1 MESSEPP
8 KNFNP
13 CWDGNNYVLIE
24 ILENL
29 IPLWL
34 KKIKPPVTDNFT
46 SEIVQIIKKGLKS
59 SITEIKIKAYNAWQN
74 LTCLFNTHELIE
86 KKLELL
92 TKPLSRKSLDKI
104 SFSHKLKNHELIVSI
119 VASCWPL
126 VNTLGPQLLKQH
138 FVKKIIVPYI
148 NLCTCG
154 FEPTTLLEK
163 SVSRRMR
170 GTYELELVKIAC
182 EIFAHISLAKDK
194 FPPKFNF
201 TLSTLQQPIMSE
213 NGDNLTCDVVEL
225 IIKPFLTVFQLASK
239 WTIEHADA
247 MECLWEVMITKICK
261 DEKLCEAHFTVAFK
275 TAINIIQNEPSLKSD
290 FVFKL
295 LEPFKNCPENVLNS
309 VKYSF
314 SGEINLN
321 PNCTPLKYLLQQ
333 FLSQK
338 ITENCQSFGN
348 RLEESVSKLIDVG
361 FKSNLVNTLRF
372 TMDIIKENKSS
383 ILLFIWLQISKKILI
398 CLRTDKKCF
407 EVEETENMV
416 SLFTEVLQLP
426 YKFARKAS
434 IFDQVIEDF
443 RSSYKHLCGEV
454 MEHLS
459 WLNGFDLLEFQTT
472 LLYALVDKRCSITNY
487 RASKPVKFL
496 AVFYIEIFQRVNWND
511 LKKLDDKKYIEL
523 LKHFF
528 KSLVASENL
537 NAEDIDIEMN
547 CFIML
552 LSENIISIIDLAV
565 DFKGTMIK
573 AYKNESVT
581 CAEAINKLKSKFDF
595 EKLNEVTESQ
605 PIKIEKCLQDSGVND
620 DPSLIVKTP
629 GGTKKRRSHKRRS
642 LPAICS
648 SNMLKRSSH
657 IAISKTN
664 NVLINNSRKIKS
676 KKNFSQN
683 IQDDSQDYFNNSS
696 SSDESK
702 SLIEFLNITKNVSG
716 IKSPTKTSETT
727 DIHSI
732 DIQQT
737 ATNSNTIEFSDF
749 VKSEINERT
758 AEETEEPQIL
768 LLDSS
773 NETSP
778 ESADKSVKNG
788 SDVKSSEA
796 DVQSEEV
803 CSNDASFEKQLQF
816 IDQVN
821 NTKDDSKLSLEDKSL
836 LLEDKSFDVQ
846 SNHVSGNKELDKL
859 SSNVNNSKQK
869 NSSVITNNCSFKS
882 NLEHSF
888 ITPKVES
895 KDNSY
900 LSSFSVNNST
910 PSLSLKSIMDEKIP
924 YSMYS
929 SNSESKLEAW
939 ATPDNSTIQVENGM
953 LTKDDTRLETSV
965 KTSTPIPA
973 KLKENMSIEKSVF
986 EGKSDDLNGTKEVEK
1001 LHISD
1006 IPALNGNI
1014 SPTHIGIPI
1023 RQAISLTYPKKG
1035 LLKRTNLFPS
1045 ESPMSKRAK
1054 VHFNEE
1060 YNHCQEYKRDVNTPM
1075 RPTHTAFIRKRNS
1088 PKRPNPTTVNRELKF
1103 NTRAEKWLKKDM
1115 TSPHSLQLREFNRLM
1130 SHSRELK
1137 EKIARHASSTSSQ
1150 SGKNYFDG
1158 LTSRE
1163 LSDVLVAMHPTCQV
1177 VRALAKK
1184 LKAVKPE

>member
-1 MESSEPP
+1 M
-8 KNFNP
+8 
-13 CWDGNNYVLIE
+13 
-24 ILENL
+24 
-29 IPLWL
+29 
-34 KKIKPPVTDNFT
+34 
-46 SEIVQIIKKGLKS
+46 LKS
-59 SITEIKIKAYNAWQN
+59 S
-74 LTCLFNTHELIE
+74 
-86 KKLELL
+86 
-92 TKPLSRKSLDKI
+92 S
-104 SFSHKLKNHELIVSI
+104 
-119 VASCWPL
+119 
-126 VNTLGPQLLKQH
+126 
-138 FVKKIIVPYI
+138 
-148 NLCTCG
+148 
-154 FEPTTLLEK
+154 
-163 SVSRRMR
+163 
-170 GTYELELVKIAC
+170 
-182 EIFAHISLAKDK
+182 
-194 FPPKFNF
+194 
-201 TLSTLQQPIMSE
+201 
-213 NGDNLTCDVVEL
+213 
-225 IIKPFLTVFQLASK
+225 
-239 WTIEHADA
+239 
-247 MECLWEVMITKICK
+247 
-261 DEKLCEAHFTVAFK
+261 
-275 TAINIIQNEPSLKSD
+275 
-290 FVFKL
+290 
-295 LEPFKNCPENVLNS
+295 
-309 VKYSF
+309 
-314 SGEINLN
+314 
-321 PNCTPLKYLLQQ
+321 
-333 FLSQK
+333 
-338 ITENCQSFGN
+338 
-348 RLEESVSKLIDVG
+348 
-361 FKSNLVNTLRF
+361 
-372 TMDIIKENKSS
+372 
-383 ILLFIWLQISKKILI
+383 
-398 CLRTDKKCF
+398 
-407 EVEETENMV
+407 
-416 SLFTEVLQLP
+416 
-426 YKFARKAS
+426 
-434 IFDQVIEDF
+434 
-443 RSSYKHLCGEV
+443 SSY
-454 MEHLS
+454 
-459 WLNGFDLLEFQTT
+459 
-472 LLYALVDKRCSITNY
+472 R
-487 RASKPVKFL
+487 
-496 AVFYIEIFQRVNWND
+496 
-511 LKKLDDKKYIEL
+511 
-523 LKHFF
+523 
-528 KSLVASENL
+528 
-537 NAEDIDIEMN
+537 
-547 CFIML
+547 
-552 LSENIISIIDLAV
+552 
-565 DFKGTMIK
+565 
-573 AYKNESVT
+573 
-581 CAEAINKLKSKFDF
+581 
-595 EKLNEVTESQ
+595 
-605 PIKIEKCLQDSGVND
+605 
-620 DPSLIVKTP
+620 
-629 GGTKKRRSHKRRS
+629 
-642 LPAICS
+642 
-648 SNMLKRSSH
+648 
-657 IAISKTN
+657 AISKTN

-749 VKSEINERT
+749 VKSEINGKRT

-859 SSNVNNSKQK
+859 SSNVKNSKQK

-1023 RQAISLTYPKKG
+1023 R
-1035 LLKRTNLFPS
+1035 
-1045 ESPMSKRAK
+1045 
-1054 VHFNEE
+1054 
-1060 YNHCQEYKRDVNTPM
+1060 
-1075 RPTHTAFIRKRNS
+1075 RKLI
-1088 PKRPNPTTVNRELKF
+1088 EKF
-1103 NTRAEKWLKKDM
+1103 V
-1115 TSPHSLQLREFNRLM
+1115 S
-1130 SHSRELK
+1130 
-1137 EKIARHASSTSSQ
+1137 
-1150 SGKNYFDG
+1150 
-1158 LTSRE
+1158 
-1163 LSDVLVAMHPTCQV
+1163 
-1177 VRALAKK
+1177 
-1184 LKAVKPE
+1184 